1 MVRSLGVVALAA
13 VLMAGAAGL
22 QSFREARYPRPIVS
36 SESLYLTSGRALKHL
51 TTGYNAVAADLYWIR
66 AIQYYG
72 DVRLRIA
79 KAKVNAQAAGEPPR
93 EALPDFALLYPL
105 LDLTTTLDPQFGIA
119 YRFGSI
125 FLGESYP
132 GGPGRP
138 DLAIALLEKGLQY
151 RPDKW
156 EYMQDIGFVHYWWR
170 QDYRAAAEWFDR
182 ASKVE
187 GAPWFLRSLAAD
199 TLASGG
205 DRRSS
210 RLMWESI
217 RATAELEWLRNDAE
231 RRLRQL
237 DVLDALPLIQRDL
250 DTAAARAGLV
260 GPTWQDLIRARLF
273 RGVPIDPTGT
283 PYEIDPSGRVV
294 LSPKSALYPLPKEPP
309 RAGTPVS

>member
-1 MVRSLGVVALAA
+1 MVRSIGVVALVA

-22 QSFREARYPRPIVS
+22 QSLREARYPRPIVN
-36 SESLYLTSGRALKHL
+36 SESLYLTSGRALKRL

-79 KAKVNAQAAGEPPR
+79 KAKADGQAAGEPPR
-93 EALPDFALLYPL
+93 EALPDYALLYPL

-119 YRFGSI
+119 YQFGSI

-170 QDYRAAAEWFDR
+170 HDYRAASEWFDR

-199 TLASGG
+199 TLTSGG

-210 RLMWESI
+210 RRMWESI
-217 RATAELEWLRNDAE
+217 RASAELEWLRNDAD
-231 RRLRQL
+231 RRLMQI
-237 DVLDALPLIQRDL
+237 DVLDALPRIQRDL

-260 GPTWQDLIRARLF
+260 GPTWQELIQARLF

-294 LSPKSALYPLPKEPP
+294 LSPKSALYPLPKETAQ
-309 RAGTPVS
+309 AGTPVS